1 MKRKKNKKDP
11 CWAMLNYLACRRD
24 ESIVPDAKTVADC
37 RTSAFGGGQL
47 RVSLSLAPPPE
58 SSFLYYD
65 WTGSAELAPDQEF
78 RVMAAH
84 GDSVLLDATY
94 TGDYF
99 VYRAGADTTTTTRPP
114 SLSQLPACDV
124 PWAGKGKCSS
134 LEIVLFQENTG
145 LLRRGED

>member
-1 MKRKKNKKDP
+1 MESASASPTAAADP
-11 CWAMLNYLACRRD
+11 RWAMLNYLACRRD

-78 RVMAAH
+78 RVMAVH
-84 GDSVLLDATY
+84 VDSVLLDARY
-94 TGDYF
+94 TGACF
-99 VYRAGADTTTTTRPP
+99 VYRAGTATRPP
-114 SLSQLPACDV
+114 SLSQLLPARDV
-124 PWAGKGKCSS
+124 PSVGGG
-134 LEIVLFQENTG
+134 V
-145 LLRRGED
+145 RRP

>member
-1 MKRKKNKKDP
+1 
-11 CWAMLNYLACRRD
+11 MLNYLACRRD
-24 ESIVPDAKTVADC
+24 ESIVPDAKTTVADC

-84 GDSVLLDATY
+84 GDSVLLDARY
-94 TGDYF
+94 TGACF
-99 VYRAGADTTTTTRPP
+99 VYRAGTAMRPP
-114 SLSQLPACDV
+114 SLSQLLPARDV
-124 PWAGKGKCSS
+124 PSVGGG
-134 LEIVLFQENTG
+134 V
-145 LLRRGED
+145 RRP